1 MIKYMIVSNAI
12 NLVTVCIMVNLFY
25 TKICQVT
32 YFLFSFKVTLL
43 RIILYCSIIMVA
55 GGRKWKKVVNA
66 YANGGISS

>member
-1 MIKYMIVSNAI
+1 MERNGTARKNRI
-12 NLVTVCIMVNLFY
+12 VNLH
-25 TKICQVT
+25 KICQMT
-32 YFLFSFKVTLL
+32 YFLFSFKSRLL